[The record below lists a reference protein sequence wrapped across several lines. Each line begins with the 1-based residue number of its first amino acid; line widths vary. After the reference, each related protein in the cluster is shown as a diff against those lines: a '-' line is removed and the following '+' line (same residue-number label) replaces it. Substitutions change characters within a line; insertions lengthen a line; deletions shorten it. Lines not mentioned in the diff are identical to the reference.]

1 MTPRSIVAATAL
13 CAIALAPVAVRAQSC
28 KTKPVVQ
35 SVSLLI
41 LDSAR
46 KVDEFAAVPRDATIV
61 VRERGIAIFDDGRV
75 VTSDVDAATRHLNA
89 LGWAGRPMQVVA
101 SFPMRPKPPPG
112 GG

>member
-1 MTPRSIVAATAL
+1 
-13 CAIALAPVAVRAQSC
+13 
-28 KTKPVVQ
+28 
-35 SVSLLI
+35 VSLLI

-46 KVDEFAAVPRDATIV
+46 KVDEFAAVPRDASIV
-61 VRERGIAIFDDGRV
+61 VRERGLAIFEDGRV

-89 LGWAGRPMQVVA
+89 LGWADRPMQVVA